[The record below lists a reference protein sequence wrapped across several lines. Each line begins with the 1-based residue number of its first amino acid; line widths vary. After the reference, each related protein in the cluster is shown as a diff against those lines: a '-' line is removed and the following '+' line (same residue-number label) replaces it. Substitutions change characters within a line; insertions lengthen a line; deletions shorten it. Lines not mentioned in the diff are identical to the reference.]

1 MDPHAGKC
9 LGGRSLH
16 LVDPGI
22 HVGLG
27 KTHAAVCVDVGLVV
41 SLGVDKYGQA
51 DAEYPM
57 ISEVIVGF
65 DIPLHLLR
73 LVCSND
79 VLALNELLSMKR
91 ERAAQYSFNMV
102 QCRRSRDLE

>member
-9 LGGRSLH
+9 RRSLH

-65 DIPLHLLR
+65 EIPLHLLR

-79 VLALNELLSMKR
+79 VLAQRAAEHEREELLQL
-91 ERAAQYSFNMV
+91 QYG
-102 QCRRSRDLE
+102 QCRRSRT